1 MDYNSDNMALVSTAI
16 QNYVL
21 VTVTP
26 DETDEAAVAA
36 EAARQE
42 KWTEALTHGAPVR
55 RIVAA
60 YDVLKQDRE
69 DGILDADGLALLARL
84 AHRIVDGSFHGKKN
98 EASLLF
104 SSVVAELSA

>member
-26 DETDEAAVAA
+26 DETDDAAVAA
-36 EAARQE
+36 EEARQE

-69 DGILDADGLALLARL
+69 DGILDADGLALLAR
-84 AHRIVDGSFHGKKN
+84 AAWRINQGSFHGKGA
-98 EASLLF
+98 EAGLLF
-104 SSVVAELSA
+104 ADVTTEISA